1 MSPIFIQ
8 VAVGY
13 FCSFKEIDDVSCDA
27 ISVRIALKELEI
39 NNVSTFLLVPALKL
53 TPKIQNAFV
62 VSLSIV
68 IIFRIL
74 LFIVNV
80 TVTFVFILDLMKL
93 HLACVALES
102 KSQHQYNIH
111 QRKVVSIFWCSTKLS
126 QFVSMRFLSLKT
138 ISLSAALRIWKI
150 RVSLLV
156 NSQLLG

>member
-62 VSLSIV
+62 ISLSIV

-74 LFIVNV
+74 LFNVNI
-80 TVTFVFILDLMKL
+80 TVNFCFYVRFDEI
-93 HLACVALES
+93 ALS
-102 KSQHQYNIH
+102 VCGI
-111 QRKVVSIFWCSTKLS
+111 RK
-126 QFVSMRFLSLKT
+126 
-138 ISLSAALRIWKI
+138 
-150 RVSLLV
+150 
-156 NSQLLG
+156 